1 MTLSPSLAA
10 NPLISSWLTVRADG
24 TVTLRVGKAEL
35 GQGIH
40 TALAQIAI
48 TELGLSPGQLAVAPL
63 STAASPDEGFTA
75 GSLST
80 QVSGAAVRAVGAAA
94 RRLFIEAAARRAA
107 VPASSLTVVDG
118 AIRTPEGE
126 IVGSYGSLAAEVNLD
141 VDVAG
146 AVPAGRCVRC
156 SLTSPGSTCRTRYS
170 AAPGSSRTW
179 SCRAWCT
186 PG

>member
-1 MTLSPSLAA
+1 MTRSPSLAA

-40 TALAQIAI
+40 TALAQIAV
-48 TELGLSPGQLAVAPL
+48 TELGLAPGQLVVAPL

-118 AIRTPEGE
+118 AIRTPDGE

-141 VDVAG
+141 VD
-146 AVPAGRCVRC
+146 
-156 SLTSPGSTCRTRYS
+156 
-170 AAPGSSRTW
+170 SR
-179 SCRAWCT
+179 
-186 PG
+186 

>member
-1 MTLSPSLAA
+1 MTPSPSLAA

-48 TELGLSPGQLAVAPL
+48 TELGLSPGQLEVAPL

-118 AIRTPEGE
+118 AIRTPDGE

-146 AVPAGRCVRC
+146 AGPGRGGA
-156 SLTSPGSTCRTRYS
+156 SG
-170 AAPGSSRTW
+170 AA
-179 SCRAWCT
+179 
-186 PG
+186 